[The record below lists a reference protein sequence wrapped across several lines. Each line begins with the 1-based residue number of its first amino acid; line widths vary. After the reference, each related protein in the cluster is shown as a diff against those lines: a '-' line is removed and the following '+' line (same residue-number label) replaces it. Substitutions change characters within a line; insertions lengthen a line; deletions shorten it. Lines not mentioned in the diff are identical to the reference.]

1 MSFLVIFGVFV
12 KNEKILKPSNSLNLS
27 SLSGDFPI
35 PVPLSIAECPSESKN
50 GEIGKCLK
58 YIVKASVH
66 LLCISGR

>member
-12 KNEKILKPSNSLNLS
+12 KNEKILKPSNSLNLP
-27 SLSGDFPI
+27 SLIGDFPV
-35 PVPLSIAECPSESKN
+35 PVPLPIAELPSESKK
-50 GEIGKCLK
+50 GEIGKLLK